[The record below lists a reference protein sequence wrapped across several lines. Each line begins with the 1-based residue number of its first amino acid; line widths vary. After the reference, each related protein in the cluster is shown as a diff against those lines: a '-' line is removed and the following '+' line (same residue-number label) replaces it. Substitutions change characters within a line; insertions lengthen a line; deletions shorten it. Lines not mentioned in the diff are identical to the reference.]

1 MKNNKHQCNF
11 TKYNLLSFP
20 TTEVFE
26 ELIDLMEDIRK
37 VKGKL
42 EEMRNKIPQ
51 SVLSNFDY
59 IEDIYNFYRQKV
71 DEIPDLAIKQNE
83 IKKIFSLII
92 YLLYAPEVL
101 AGGKAP
107 AKLRSSITSVLHCS
121 GSFIS
126 NNVPIVVSNFIT
138 YETDRRIIYYL
149 CYEVF
154 NWLKTSGKA
163 T

>member
-1 MKNNKHQCNF
+1 MKNNKRQCYF

-37 VKGKL
+37 MEGKL
-42 EEMRNKIPQ
+42 EEMRKKIPS

-59 IEDIYNFYRQKV
+59 IEDIYHYYREVIGK
-71 DEIPDLAIKQNE
+71 IPDLPTNERE

-107 AKLRSSITSVLHCS
+107 AKLRSSIISVLHCS